1 MSDQIFETTLNPGN
15 VAEND
20 FTVLFGN
27 STHHSVGRIIEYLA
41 ESHSGV
47 WPQQPVARAWA
58 RSASAEMHSGFSALR
73 NQCSM
78 NCGLRL
84 QLHALKPDL
93 MADLDRLDAL
103 WQDGL
108 TRFGGPFLAGS
119 DFSAVDAFYAPVAF
133 RIQSY
138 GLPLSEAAT
147 SAAAITAAT
156 AGGDDE
162 DSAAPAG
169 PSKQQGDQ

>member
-1 MSDQIFETTLNPGN
+1 
-15 VAEND
+15 
-20 FTVLFGN
+20 
-27 STHHSVGRIIEYLA
+27 
-41 ESHSGV
+41 
-47 WPQQPVARAWA
+47 
-58 RSASAEMHSGFSALR
+58 
-73 NQCSM
+73 M

-138 GLPLSEAAT
+138 GLPLSDVSQAYAQRLLALAGMRDWYDKALQEPWRETGHELEILSQAALL
-147 SAAAITAAT
+147 A
-156 AGGDDE
+156 DLRNQ
-162 DSAAPAG
+162 P
-169 PSKQQGDQ
+169 